1 VDHDQRIAKLEQQL
15 RDERRLRDAAE
26 QKAAKQA
33 TNARTWR
40 ERAEERADR
49 IERLLDERERLTT
62 PRGLLRAAVGRGVRE
77 VRSARGQRRPESSRV
92 EVSGQPSL
100 PASQPL
106 RAPRLP
112 SIQVGHL
119 VADSDL
125 VRVVDQCTGHDLRE
139 GGSGLFEAD
148 VVVIEESVL
157 DQAPRDLADQIREWV
172 TLDARQP
179 LVWAGANPP
188 EGGPTLAVIP
198 GTSPLRHTFDPA
210 VDMPVGR
217 PASVASDWVGGWAG
231 LDPADPASIAMAAR
245 AEPVQGATDPVRAGD
260 AFRRHV
266 WRTHH
271 PGVVA
276 HELMQAAGLSLED
289 PAPEV
294 AAILVSNRPDDLRHQ
309 IVAITDQEH
318 PRLSLRVG
326 CHGFSSAEVAE
337 AVDIAASRLPVEVF
351 DLPSTRELGWCLN
364 RVIEGS
370 SAAVLAKIDD
380 DDYYGPGYLV
390 DAVQALDY
398 ANAAIVGRICSFT
411 HLEGQGKTVLRRLGD
426 EEMHYDG
433 TLIGATMVFRRS
445 AWEQAPFPHKTLAED
460 VSFQRAVRTSGG
472 QVYVASRWDFVY
484 RRRVNGNTW
493 RAPDEHFLANAQDAW
508 DGWEPSNADL
518 EPS

>member
-1 VDHDQRIAKLEQQL
+1 MDHDQRIGRLEQQL

-33 TNARTWR
+33 SSAQTWR
-40 ERAEERADR
+40 DRADERAAR
-49 IERLLDERERLTT
+49 IERLLEERDRLTT

-77 VRSARGQRRPESSRV
+77 VRGARDRRRQDSSRTGTAPQGPPP
-92 EVSGQPSL
+92 EVRPRL
-100 PASQPL
+100 
-106 RAPRLP
+106 APRLP
-112 SIQVGHL
+112 SVQVGHL
-119 VADSDL
+119 VEDPDL
-125 VRVVDQCTGHDLRE
+125 ARIVSQCTGHDLRE

-148 VVVIEESVL
+148 VVLIEESAL
-157 DQAPRDLADQIREWV
+157 DRAPRDLAEHIRDWIR
-172 TLDARQP
+172 LDARQP
-179 LVWAGANPP
+179 LVWTGANPP
-188 EGGPTLAVIP
+188 DGGPTLAVTT
-198 GTSPLRHTFDPA
+198 GSSPLRRTFDPA
-210 VDMPVGR
+210 VDTPVGR
-217 PASVASDWVGGWAG
+217 PARVPRDWVGRWEG
-231 LDPADPASIAMAAR
+231 LDPLNATSVAMAAR
-245 AEPVQGATDPVRAGD
+245 AEPVHGSADPVRAGD
-260 AFRRHV
+260 ALRRHV
-266 WRTHH
+266 WGTHH

-276 HELMQAAGLSLED
+276 HDLLQAAGLSLED
-289 PAPEV
+289 PTPEV

-309 IVAITDQEH
+309 VVAITEQEH
-318 PRLSLRVG
+318 PRLRVRIG

-337 AVDIAASRLPVEVF
+337 AVDIAASHGPVEVF

-370 SAAVLAKIDD
+370 GASVLAKIDD

-411 HLEGQGKTVLRRLGD
+411 HLEGQGKTVLRRFGD

-445 AWEQAPFPHKTLAED
+445 SWEQAPFPHKTLAED

-484 RRRVNGNTW
+484 RRRVSGNTW
-493 RAPDEHFLANAQDAW
+493 RAPDEHFLANAEDAW
-508 DGWEPSNADL
+508 EGWNPSNADL